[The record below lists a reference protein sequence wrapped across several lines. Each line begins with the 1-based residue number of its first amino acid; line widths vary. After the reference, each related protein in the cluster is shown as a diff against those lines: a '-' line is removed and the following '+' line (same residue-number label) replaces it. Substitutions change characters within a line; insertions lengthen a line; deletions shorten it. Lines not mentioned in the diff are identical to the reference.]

1 MCWQPLGLASGQFL
15 TIWPLIGLVGFAIDT
30 LTFGLPSIHQ
40 VLKMD
45 KEFNWR
51 VKLSLWVSKQ
61 IPVDLKLR

>member
-15 TIWPLIGLVGFAIDT
+15 TIWPLIGLVGLAIDT
-30 LTFGLPSIHQ
+30 LTLGLRSIHQ